1 MGRRRIRTSDKKSYK
16 EKMKEIVLLFFMMI
30 FLYTSIFGQKV
41 KTTINAYGHIDFQA
55 VHENDSLYSNF
66 KLGEQEVFINSKF
79 NKNFSLLAEMT
90 MNFMG
95 HGMYRF
101 NIERLRLKYNYFG
114 NHSAIIGKFHTPV
127 NYWNDVYFHARLF
140 FPTIDRPL
148 MFSKWIPVHTIGGR
162 LQGQNLG
169 KYNFGYD
176 LLVGGGMSS
185 EDMSDILDE
194 ISVTAGVHWKPTE
207 DTRFGFTYYTT
218 SMDDAS
224 SMAAHSHGPD
234 DPGMPVYDGP
244 LDFQLISSS
253 VAYFG
258 TRWELL
264 NEFSYN
270 RTKTDT
276 LGVANNL
283 SNYIYCGYRVKEKN
297 VPFVAYDIVYSEK
310 NDLHTHGYNR
320 MKFVL
325 GYKYEFTTNLNLKA
339 QLEYYR
345 NILQSNSLNPMIEF
359 KIQISYGL

>member
-1 MGRRRIRTSDKKSYK
+1 
-16 EKMKEIVLLFFMMI
+16 MKQLIILFSFI
-30 FLYTSIFGQKV
+30 FATCGVFGQKV
-41 KTTINAYGHIDFQA
+41 HTSINAYGHIDFMA
-55 VHENDSLYSNF
+55 VHENDSLSSNF

-79 NKNFSLLAEMT
+79 NKHFSLLAEMT
-90 MNFMG
+90 MNFTG

-140 FPTIDRPL
+140 FPTIDRPM
-148 MFSKWIPVHTIGGR
+148 MFSKWIPVHTFGAR
-162 LQGQNLG
+162 MQGQNLG

-185 EDMSDILDE
+185 EDMNDILDE
-194 ISVTAGVHWKPTE
+194 ISVTAAVHWKPIE
-207 DTRFGFTYYTT
+207 GLRVGMSYYTT

-224 SMAAHSHGPD
+224 NMAAHSHGPD

-253 VAYFG
+253 IAYFG
-258 TRWELL
+258 EHWELL

-283 SNYIYCGYRVKEKN
+283 SNYMYCGYRVKEKN
-297 VPFVAYDIVYSEK
+297 VPFVAFDILSSAE
-310 NDLHTHGYNR
+310 NDLHTHHYNR
-320 MKFVL
+320 MKFVF
-325 GYKYEFTTNLNLKA
+325 GYKYEFTNSLNLKA
-339 QLEYYR
+339 QLEYNR
-345 NILQSNSLNPMIEF
+345 NIHESHSLDPVIAF
-359 KIQISYGL
+359 KIQMSYGL